1 MHKKT
6 GEISTLLLGMCDIKL
21 GVFILN
27 LCNFGGILFIF
38 GKHYY
43 SLLSDKPAGVEREVL

>member
-6 GEISTLLLGMCDIKL
+6 GEFSTLFLGMCDIKL